1 MNLELG
7 CREHI
12 DNGWIYYLKDG
23 TSMSRE
29 RWIEL
34 VKQQVKQKGHQ
45 SEIEKIKKAV
55 TLQNNE
61 DSVDEVALYIYASRY
76 CTNVTDII
84 KPKLTF
90 SVVQDEMGCSQLS
103 FLMATEEE
111 Q

>member
-7 CREHI
+7 CREQT
-12 DNGWIYYLKDG
+12 DNGWNYYLKDG

-34 VKQQVKQKGHQ
+34 VNQQINQNGHQ
-45 SEIEKIKKAV
+45 SEIEQSKK
-55 TLQNNE
+55 TLTLRNHD

-84 KPKLTF
+84 KPKPTF
-90 SVVQDEMGCSQLS
+90 SIVQDEMGCSQLS
-103 FLMATEEE
+103 FYG
-111 Q
+111 